1 MRFTRHGLTRKQF
14 QALQNSRLFYGSTEE
29 QLHAIIDRWQV
40 KKYSSPS
47 AVLLEG
53 QTGDSVFLILE
64 GRTKIYCSDS
74 SGREM
79 VVGYKGTGEVLGEM
93 GFIDGTARSAT
104 VETITPSTLLW
115 TDRDTFQE
123 CCQVAPCILD
133 NLLKI
138 ITTQLRLTNARL
150 QVLLAPNASCRVAR
164 LLIQIIPDMNVSG
177 NTVVLP
183 FKLSQSDIG
192 AMAGLSRASANA
204 VFAKWNG
211 KASLSIDAHH
221 CVHIHDF
228 TALKREAE

>member
-14 QALQNSRLFYGSTEE
+14 QALQNSQLFYGSTEE

-64 GRTKIYCSDS
+64 GRAKISCSDS

-123 CCQVAPCILD
+123 CCRDAPCILD

-138 ITTQLRLTNARL
+138 ITTQLRVTNTRL
-150 QVLLAPNASCRVAR
+150 QVLLAPGASCRIAR
-164 LLIQIIPDMNVSG
+164 LLIHIFPDADVCD
-177 NTVVLP
+177 NTIVLP
-183 FKLSQSDIG
+183 FKLSQAEIG

-204 VFAKWNG
+204 VFAKWKQQG
-211 KASLSIDAHH
+211 FISIDAHH
-221 CVHIHDF
+221 YIHIHDF
-228 TALKREAE
+228 AALTREAE